1 MERKQ
6 KGLEVTN
13 FDRIECTGWREGRGA
28 GYPVAQ
34 DSIGVARAAAGKPV
48 CRSYLPGQPARPTS
62 QPAAASSQ
70 KHGRQPQRLS
80 MTQHQTEP
88 RDQPLEI

>member
-6 KGLEVTN
+6 KGLEVTS
-13 FDRIECTGWREGRGA
+13 FDRIVCIGWREGRVA

-62 QPAAASSQ
+62 QPASSQQPKARPPAAASIYDTA
-70 KHGRQPQRLS
+70 P
-80 MTQHQTEP
+80 
-88 RDQPLEI
+88 D